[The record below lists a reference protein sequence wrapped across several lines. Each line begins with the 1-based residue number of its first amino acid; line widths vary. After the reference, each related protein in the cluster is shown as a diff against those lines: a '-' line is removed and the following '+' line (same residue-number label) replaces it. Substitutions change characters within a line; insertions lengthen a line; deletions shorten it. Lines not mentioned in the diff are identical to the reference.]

1 MKFIVSILLTALL
14 AFAFGLYLPWWSIAL
29 AAIVVAVV
37 IDHPPFWCFL
47 SGFVGLFVLWLILA
61 LTINAGNDGI
71 LAQRIGALIG
81 LGEVG
86 LIIVTA
92 LLGAIVGGLGAMT
105 GGLLRKLKI
114 KN

>member
-29 AAIVVAVV
+29 AALVVAVI
-37 IDHPPFWCFL
+37 IDQPPFWCFL

-61 LTINAGNDGI
+61 LKINAGNDGI
-71 LAQRIGALIG
+71 LTQRIGALIG
-81 LGEVG
+81 LGEAG
-86 LIIVTA
+86 LIVVTG

-105 GGLLRKLKI
+105 GSLLKKLKV
-114 KN
+114 KS